1 MKKYRTNLAD
11 YLTEGLMV
19 PEPAFYDLESF
30 DDIDM
35 DHLRVAFMA
44 ISPAYACVD
53 GLKRRAAVGKEF
65 INLFLSST
73 KEVALI
79 SDTELAKRFI
89 AIKETHKEYGSYNI
103 PIGDWYK
110 SKGRHIFDNW
120 TNRHDVSLIGVTH
133 LEGEKNLSDPIELD
147 KALEFISSIASN
159 KDIPQTMVIS
169 IPFDIPKTLAIKN
182 VNILISAY
190 YDWVLKIKDV
200 EYRKRKPL
208 AGQRERPNAL
218 IRKFKALIC
227 KAFHPE
233 MPLWQ
238 IGLLAN
244 ISPLHESRY
253 VVKGLTES
261 ERNTMRPE
269 IATLTSRAIRQG
281 LYIAEHAAM
290 DKFPVLEKI
299 SLPNYDWNEVKNR
312 LKILYPFL
320 SVSENLNKFH
330 I

>member
-1 MKKYRTNLAD
+1 
-11 YLTEGLMV
+11 
-19 PEPAFYDLESF
+19 
-30 DDIDM
+30 
-35 DHLRVAFMA
+35 
-44 ISPAYACVD
+44 
-53 GLKRRAAVGKEF
+53 
-65 INLFLSST
+65 
-73 KEVALI
+73 
-79 SDTELAKRFI
+79 
-89 AIKETHKEYGSYNI
+89 
-103 PIGDWYK
+103 
-110 SKGRHIFDNW
+110 
-120 TNRHDVSLIGVTH
+120 
-133 LEGEKNLSDPIELD
+133 
-147 KALEFISSIASN
+147 
-159 KDIPQTMVIS
+159 
-169 IPFDIPKTLAIKN
+169 
-182 VNILISAY
+182 
-190 YDWVLKIKDV
+190 
-200 EYRKRKPL
+200 
-208 AGQRERPNAL
+208 
-218 IRKFKALIC
+218 
-227 KAFHPE
+227 

-261 ERNTMRPE
+261 ERSTMRPE